1 MTYVQRGVQLLC
13 SVVGET
19 LSGGKNNALGNSL
32 KDFANREPPKVPSAR
47 KAVRKEGGDVGDADG
62 GAGDLSIDR
71 HHLFGDDEFDGI
83 DDGSEDR
90 DSDCMR
96 GVDEDDDDD
105 DDIRFAAGE
114 SGYNVAGD
122 TVEDRLKAIQRLAD
136 GLKSYSSR
144 GSPARG
150 SPMRS
155 RGSPSSKLS
164 TPRSRRRSA
173 VERAASFPGDGIVM
187 E

>member
-19 LSGGKNNALGNSL
+19 LSGGKNGALGNSL

-96 GVDEDDDDD
+96 GVDEDDDD